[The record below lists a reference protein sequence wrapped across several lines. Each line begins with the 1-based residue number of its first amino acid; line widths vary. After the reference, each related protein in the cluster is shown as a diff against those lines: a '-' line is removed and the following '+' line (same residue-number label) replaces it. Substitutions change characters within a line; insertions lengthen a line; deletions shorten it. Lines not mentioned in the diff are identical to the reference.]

1 MSITTLYRTSLNTSK
16 QHYNAGY
23 SAALRDLLVVIQQ
36 GVSVGGAG
44 NDEDAGMS
52 IGRIMD
58 WIDARLDAIKA
69 REEEEDEEER
79 ESSGKSRMRKST
91 PGVSG
96 VSTSSVIPS
105 SSTTTT
111 ISGEKRKP
119 EAVSDFLH
127 KSYKKHRLC
136 YLSDEFVVS
145 GHHPPTLYVAM
156 PT

>member
-69 REEEEDEEER
+69 REDEEELQILR
-79 ESSGKSRMRKST
+79 DRCERLEAGGGGVCYCIANFHFIFLTLSR
-91 PGVSG
+91 
-96 VSTSSVIPS
+96 
-105 SSTTTT
+105 
-111 ISGEKRKP
+111 
-119 EAVSDFLH
+119 
-127 KSYKKHRLC
+127 
-136 YLSDEFVVS
+136 
-145 GHHPPTLYVAM
+145 
-156 PT
+156 